1 MALPYLRNFIAKSE
15 RPVGA
20 FGGLNQNVT
29 AGEGEFADMKN
40 MSSRYFPAAGTRQAR
55 GAFDSAW
62 QAGHQAYTPY
72 GLFYKNGT
80 FVCAYNRAYFR
91 ATDETSFT
99 AKAQNM
105 AESEKQLAGLGAYI
119 VVFPDKR
126 MFHTVDKTFTSLAN
140 GITQAQL
147 VEQGLNP
154 TATFAPL
161 TEGSVYTKITMSG
174 IGSHFNRYDAIE
186 ISGCTDEQFNA
197 TKVITEIGTGY
208 IVVTGKIDESF
219 TQDSNLVFERKV
231 PDLDFICERDARI
244 FGCSSENHEVYA
256 CKPGDPTNW
265 YNIEGISTDSWAATV
280 GSDGEFTGVCAY
292 SNYVLFWKENC
303 VHILRGDKPSNFS
316 LMERALPG
324 VRKGCDRSLEVVN
337 DTLYYVGRNGVYA
350 FDGASPVKISDNI
363 TGEIT
368 QAVASQQDGKYYLSC
383 LLDSVQT
390 LLVYDTKNHLWHK
403 EDDTR
408 FKFAQYADGELHFID
423 GNNKLTTITG
433 NREETID
440 WFLESGDITEGSLSQ
455 KYIGRLKF
463 RLWMALDSIAII
475 YAKYDDGAEW
485 ERVITIRST
494 KDNTYPVHI
503 IPRRCHKYRW
513 RIEGHGQMK
522 LMGMSREVEGG
533 SEYAHGH
540 FSFGYRQ

>member
-1 MALPYLRNFIAKSE
+1 MALPYLNNFIAKNE
-15 RPVGA
+15 VPMQA
-20 FGGLNQNVT
+20 FGGLNQTVT
-29 AGEGEFADMKN
+29 PAPNEFADMKN
-40 MSSRYFPAAGTRQAR
+40 MSSRHFPAAATRQAR
-55 GAFDSAW
+55 GALVDRSIA
-62 QAGHQAYTPY
+62 TPY
-72 GLFYKNGT
+72 GLFFKNGCMYVASGSPNAIGYYKADGSST
-80 FVCAYNRAYFR
+80 FTGAINL
-91 ATDETSFT
+91 
-99 AKAQNM
+99 QNNV
-105 AESEKQLAGLGAYI
+105 KQIVGLGAYI
-119 VVFPDKR
+119 IFFPDQK
-126 MFHTVDKTFTSLAN
+126 MFNTSDSSIVNLPSTFGQPVGVS
-140 GITQAQL
+140 
-147 VEQGLNP
+147 
-154 TATFAPL
+154 ATFAPL
-161 TEGSVYTKITMSG
+161 TEGSVYTKITVTG
-174 IGSHFNRYDAIE
+174 IGEKFNQYDAVT
-186 ISGCTDEQFNA
+186 ISGCTVDPQFNA
-197 TKVITEIGTGY
+197 TKVITEKGTNY
-208 IVVTGKIDESF
+208 IVVTGKIDETLTQASGLSF
-219 TQDSNLVFERKV
+219 RRKV
-231 PDLDFICERDARI
+231 PSMDFVCERDARL

-265 YNIEGISTDSWAATV
+265 YNYEGISTDAWAATV

-350 FDGASPVKISDNI
+350 FDGASPVKVSDSI

-390 LLVYDTKNHLWHK
+390 LLVYDTKNKLWHK
-403 EDDTR
+403 EDGTR
-408 FKFAQYADGELHFID
+408 FKFAQYADGELHYID
-423 GNNKLTTITG
+423 GDNKLTTITG
-433 NREETID
+433 DRSETID

-463 RLWMALDSIAII
+463 RLWMALDSVAII
-475 YAKYDDGAEW
+475 YARYDDGAEW

-494 KDNTYPVHI
+494 KDQTYPVHI

-540 FSFGYRQ
+540 FSFGYRR

>member
-1 MALPYLRNFIAKSE
+1 MALPYIDNRTVKNLRRSRIE
-15 RPVGA
+15 LPVGA
-20 FGGLNQNVT
+20 MGGLNQTVT
-29 AGEGEFADMKN
+29 PAPNEFADMKN
-40 MSSRYFPAAGTRQAR
+40 MSSRDFPAAGTRENR
-55 GAFDSAW
+55 GELGATIA
-62 QAGHQAYTPY
+62 TPR
-72 GLFYKNGT
+72 GLFYKNGCFYVSGT
-80 FVCAYNRAYFR
+80 KAYFL
-91 ATDETSFT
+91 ASGASTPTEVKTVT
-99 AKAQNM
+99 ANGK
-105 AESEKQLAGLGAYI
+105 KIAGLGAYI
-119 VVFPDKR
+119 VVFPDKF
-126 MFHTVDKTFTSLAN
+126 MYNTSNGAVTELASSL
-140 GITQAQL
+140 TQSS
-147 VEQGLNP
+147 
-154 TATFAPL
+154 TATFSPL
-161 TEGSVYTKITMSG
+161 TEGSVYTKITLTG
-174 IGSHFNRYDAIE
+174 IGNSFNQYDAVT
-186 ISGCTDEQFNA
+186 ISGCTNEALKQFNA
-197 TKVITEIGTGY
+197 TKVITEKGTNY
-208 IVVTGKIDESF
+208 IVVTGKIEETL
-219 TQDSNLVFERKV
+219 TQQSGLKFARKV
-231 PDLDFICERDARI
+231 PSMDFICERDARL

-408 FKFAQYADGELHFID
+408 FKFAQYADGELHYID
-423 GNNKLTTITG
+423 GSNKLTTITG
-433 NREETID
+433 DREETID

-475 YAKYDDGAEW
+475 YARYDDGAEW